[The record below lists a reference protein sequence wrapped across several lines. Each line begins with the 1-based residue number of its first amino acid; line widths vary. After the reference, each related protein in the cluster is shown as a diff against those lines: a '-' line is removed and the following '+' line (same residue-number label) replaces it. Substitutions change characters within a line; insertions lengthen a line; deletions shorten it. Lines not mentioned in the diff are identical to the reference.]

1 MYDIIIIGAGV
12 VGACIAR
19 ELSKYELKIAVL
31 EKELEFGCG
40 TSKANSGIIHG
51 GYDAKEGS
59 LKAKLNV
66 RGNFLVRSLKEK
78 LDLRFKQLGSL
89 VIAFNEEEQQELS
102 NLYERG
108 IKNGVE
114 GLEIWNRER
123 LLKEEPNLSKEALG
137 ALYCGTAGVICPFD
151 MTAAFMENAVING
164 VDFLPENEVTAIEKE
179 NEAYTIKTKSNKTE
193 QKSFKTKLVIN
204 AAGLYSDKIAKM
216 AGDEDFKI
224 LPRRGEYRL
233 FDKSYTNL
241 VNHICFQAPSKMGK
255 GILVL
260 PSYHGNFLVGPSA
273 ENIDDAE
280 DTSVSAQGLAQ
291 VEEKALKTVP
301 SLNFKNTIRIFAG
314 VRARPD
320 TGDFMI
326 YASKNSKGII
336 HAGGI
341 ESPGLSSAPAIG
353 EYVAELVKKE
363 ADDLKIPFNK
373 KKNFN
378 ENRRAIRHFAELS
391 AEEQDSL
398 IKENPLY
405 GHVICRCETVT
416 EAEII
421 EAIHRPAGART
432 VDGIKRRVRPGSGRC
447 QGGFCEPH
455 VLQIL
460 SRELKIPI
468 EKIQKDRRNSPI
480 VYGKLK
486 GGAE

>member
-1 MYDIIIIGAGV
+1 
-12 VGACIAR
+12 
-19 ELSKYELKIAVL
+19 
-31 EKELEFGCG
+31 
-40 TSKANSGIIHG
+40 
-51 GYDAKEGS
+51 
-59 LKAKLNV
+59 
-66 RGNFLVRSLKEK
+66 
-78 LDLRFKQLGSL
+78 
-89 VIAFNEEEQQELS
+89 
-102 NLYERG
+102 
-108 IKNGVE
+108 
-114 GLEIWNRER
+114 
-123 LLKEEPNLSKEALG
+123 
-137 ALYCGTAGVICPFD
+137 
-151 MTAAFMENAVING
+151 
-164 VDFLPENEVTAIEKE
+164 
-179 NEAYTIKTKSNKTE
+179 
-193 QKSFKTKLVIN
+193 
-204 AAGLYSDKIAKM
+204 
-216 AGDEDFKI
+216 
-224 LPRRGEYRL
+224 
-233 FDKSYTNL
+233 
-241 VNHICFQAPSKMGK
+241 
-255 GILVL
+255 
-260 PSYHGNFLVGPSA
+260 
-273 ENIDDAE
+273 
-280 DTSVSAQGLAQ
+280 
-291 VEEKALKTVP
+291 
-301 SLNFKNTIRIFAG
+301 
-314 VRARPD
+314 
-320 TGDFMI
+320 MI
-326 YASKNSKGII
+326 YASTKSKGII

-378 ENRRAIRHFAELS
+378 ENRRPIGHFAELN

-416 EAEII
+416 EAEIV